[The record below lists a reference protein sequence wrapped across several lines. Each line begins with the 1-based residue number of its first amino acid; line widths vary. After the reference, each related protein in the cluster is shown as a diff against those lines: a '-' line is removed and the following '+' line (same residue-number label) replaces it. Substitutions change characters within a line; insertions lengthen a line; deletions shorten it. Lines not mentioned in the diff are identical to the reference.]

1 MKTGFL
7 DNMAPNAQRA
17 FIMTI
22 VLSAL
27 AVGIYMFA
35 VVPAQETLS
44 KTQQSLEDA
53 NIEKN
58 RIDAT
63 LRGTESETERLA
75 AAKLRL
81 EEYRARFLERRLGSY
96 ATHAREILDPLAI
109 GAGLVDIDYP
119 ETSKRKLP
127 LPDPKNQKSPMKLH
141 ERIAIRMTARGSYQ
155 AAVSFILQTEAALP
169 LVSIQSIK
177 ITSNTSDIKRQQL
190 DVTFEWP
197 TEGPDDTPPANKGG
211 AR

>member
-22 VLSAL
+22 VLSSL

-35 VVPAQETLS
+35 VIPAQESLS
-44 KTQQSLEDA
+44 KAQRALEDA
-53 NIEKN
+53 NLEKG

-63 LRGTESETERLA
+63 LRGSESETEKLA
-75 AAKLRL
+75 AAKLRID
-81 EEYRARFLERRLGSY
+81 EYKLGFLERRLGSY

-141 ERIAIRMTARGSYQ
+141 ERVAIRMTARGSYQ

-190 DVTFEWP
+190 DVIFEWP